1 MLDIKSKLVLKFL
14 IKECPNGSYKIVESK
29 DIISSLPLKY
39 KVDLNGLDNILIYL
53 ERQECISI
61 KYDDDNM
68 YCLCVLPYGYK
79 IFEREKNIK
88 RENSSFPPFWIFVII
103 MFITTLFSSFF
114 AIFLAKV
121 LLIYL

>member
-14 IKECPNGSYKIVESK
+14 IKECSNGSYKIVESN

-61 KYDDDNM
+61 KYDDEGI
-68 YCLCVLPYGYK
+68 YCLCILPYGYK
-79 IFEREKNIK
+79 VFEREKNIK
-88 RENSSFPPFWIFVII
+88 RENYSFPPFWIFILI
-103 MFITTLFSSFF
+103 MFFTTLFSSFF
-114 AIFLAKV
+114 ATLLAKA